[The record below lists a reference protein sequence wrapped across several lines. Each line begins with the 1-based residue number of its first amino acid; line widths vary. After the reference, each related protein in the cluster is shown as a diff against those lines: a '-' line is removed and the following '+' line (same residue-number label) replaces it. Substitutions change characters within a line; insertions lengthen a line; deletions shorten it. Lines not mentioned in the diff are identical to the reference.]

1 MNLRNQREH
10 IGNPL
15 CLGKRPRESKQVY
28 IPTTK
33 LRLLL
38 ARYIKKGTKAISIY
52 RSYSSYKRKLLSIHT
67 KPNETDSF
75 DTKYVS
81 MRAQDAPLILLNPRV
96 PIQRE
101 TSRSKVV
108 EWISMTSAFFY
119 LLLWGGSLCSFLFR
133 RPSKPSRSEERI
145 I

>member
-1 MNLRNQREH
+1 MNLRNQQEH

-15 CLGKRPRESKQVY
+15 YLAKRPRESKRVY
-28 IPTTK
+28 ILTTK
-33 LRLLL
+33 FRLLL

-52 RSYSSYKRKLLSIHT
+52 RSYSSSKRRLLSIHT

-81 MRAQDAPLILLNPRV
+81 MRAQDAPLILLDPRV

-108 EWISMTSAFFY
+108 E
-119 LLLWGGSLCSFLFR
+119 
-133 RPSKPSRSEERI
+133 
-145 I
+145 